1 MRVSTRLRRRTPRA
15 FTLVELLVVIAILAI
30 LLALLLPAARGAVGS
45 ARAFKCQ
52 MAQRSVAFDFQVWA
66 DDSLRPPRGNDDL
79 PIAQGGAGKGRFFL
93 ETFQEAQYGIDEF
106 WTDNTRNVIR
116 LPDRSGRDPMRC
128 VELPGEITLTRFA
141 PCSQGGV
148 GPSRNISF
156 GFNIRLHWSDTL
168 LRAGSGFQVGL
179 NASVLDGYGTVSP
192 SNLPLLMDV
201 DGVAAERL
209 DRTPVF
215 TGPLLDGDPGLYDG
229 YWFPGLRH
237 NGAANVAFIDGH
249 VAASKKPD
257 REQNWAWN
265 FTPSR

>member
-1 MRVSTRLRRRTPRA
+1 M
-15 FTLVELLVVIAILAI
+15 LVVLAI
-30 LLALLLPAARGAVGS
+30 VSILMALLIPAARGAIGS
-45 ARAFKCQ
+45 ARSFKCQ

-66 DDSLRPPRGNDDL
+66 DESLRPPRGNDDL
-79 PIAQGGAGKGRFFL
+79 PLAQGGAGKGRFFL

-106 WTDNTRNVIR
+106 WKDNTTNVVR

-128 VELPGEITLTRFA
+128 VEVKGDLTLTRFA

-148 GPSRNISF
+148 SPAANVSF

-168 LRAGSGFQVGL
+168 LRSSSGYQVGL
-179 NASVLDGYGTVSP
+179 TSSVLDGYGQVSP
-192 SNLPLLMDV
+192 SALPLLMDV
-201 DGVAAERL
+201 DGAAAAAR

-215 TGPLLDGDPGLYDG
+215 TGPLLNGDPGLYDG

-249 VAASKKPD
+249 VAASKAPD
-257 REQNWAWN
+257 REPNWAWG